1 MRIKWTGPA
10 ISASVQDV
18 LFSMELTEDA
28 SVSDEVMENLI
39 RLKETKPV
47 EYVTEL
53 KVLGRHQERKNFCM
67 ETVYFYTI
75 YCIDYLEHSLQ
86 DMRISGKLKKGRKTI
101 HRKKDQYDDSVWQYM
116 GELNAEGLAHGFGTA
131 TCKALN
137 EKYTGT
143 FVDDVWEGIGV
154 FIDSNNRRHD
164 AEYKG
169 GKWHGKLTVHYPNGG
184 VLNQTFNNGEKEE
197 NTNITSNEDEAF
209 YKKGRPHKAF
219 VQSDGSFS
227 VQK

>member
-1 MRIKWTGPA
+1 MRVKWTGPA

-18 LFSMELTEDA
+18 LFSMELTTDA

-39 RLKETKPV
+39 KLKETKPV
-47 EYVTEL
+47 EYVAEL
-53 KVLGRHQERKNFCM
+53 KSLSRHQERKNFCKD
-67 ETVYFYTI
+67 TVYFYTI
-75 YCIDYLEHSLQ
+75 YCIDYLERSLEE
-86 DMRISGKLKKGRKTI
+86 MRISGKLKKGRKTI
-101 HRKKDQYDDSVWQYM
+101 HRKKDQYDESVWQYM
-116 GELNAEGLAHGFGTA
+116 GELNDKGLAYGFGTA

-164 AEYKG
+164 AEYKS

-184 VLNQTFNNGEKEE
+184 VLN
-197 NTNITSNEDEAF
+197 
-209 YKKGRPHKAF
+209 
-219 VQSDGSFS
+219 
-227 VQK
+227 